1 MFDVLELEKKWSK
14 YHFKKMLPLY
24 ISSFFLTLIVAASS
38 YVYLMHP
45 DMIASLIQKEQVA
58 VKSSP
63 AAKTTLVQVQKP
75 VQAVEVEVEKVIEQN
90 VLAPSFNFIY
100 TLEDQRIDHNNMRT
114 IALASAAAAK
124 KKRTVKKALPPKKKK
139 KQTVK
144 AKKKPVPV
152 SKPKRVVKKPKKTPA
167 KPVKIAVPVQKP
179 ILTKQVITL
188 GSNNSTSTE
197 KTSQQKALQVGHGTT
212 SEVELRSVIKR
223 FKKSRKPA
231 LSLFIAKKYYEQGNY
246 KESYNYARQTYK
258 LNPKIEDGFILYAQ
272 SLAKLGKTDK
282 AIAKLKPYIKKTG
295 SVKAKILLSD
305 IKKGNI

>member
-1 MFDVLELEKKWSK
+1 
-14 YHFKKMLPLY
+14 MLPLY
-24 ISSFFLTLIVAASS
+24 ISSFFLTVIAAASS

-45 DMIASLIQKEQVA
+45 DMIASLIQKEQVI

-63 AAKTTLVQVQKP
+63 VAKTTLAQLQKP
-75 VQAVEVEVEKVIEQN
+75 AQAVIVEVEKVIEQN

-100 TLEDQRIDHNNMRT
+100 DLEDQRINYNNMQT
-114 IALASAAAAK
+114 VALASAAAAK
-124 KKRTVKKALPPKKKK
+124 KKKNVKKAIPPKKKK
-139 KQTVK
+139 KRTTI
-144 AKKKPVPV
+144 AKKKPAPV
-152 SKPKRVVKKPKKTPA
+152 AKPKKTPA
-167 KPVKIAVPVQKP
+167 KPVKKAVPVQK
-179 ILTKQVITL
+179 LTPVKQAITL
-188 GSNNSTSTE
+188 GNNNSGSTS
-197 KTSQQKALQVGHGTT
+197 KTSQQKALQVGHSTT

-223 FKKSRKPA
+223 FNKSKKPA
-231 LSLFIAKKYYEQGNY
+231 LSLFIAKKYYDQGNY

>member
-1 MFDVLELEKKWSK
+1 MLDVLELEKEWSK

-24 ISSFFLTLIVAASS
+24 ISSFFLTVIAAASS

-45 DMIASLIQKEQVA
+45 DMIASLIQKEQVI

-63 AAKTTLVQVQKP
+63 VAKTTLAQLQKP
-75 VQAVEVEVEKVIEQN
+75 AQAVIVEVEKVIEQN

-100 TLEDQRIDHNNMRT
+100 DLEDQRINYNNMQT
-114 IALASAAAAK
+114 VALASAAAAK
-124 KKRTVKKALPPKKKK
+124 KKKNDKKATPPKNKKK
-139 KQTVK
+139 RTTIS
-144 AKKKPVPV
+144 KKKPAPV
-152 SKPKRVVKKPKKTPA
+152 EKPKKVVKKPKKTPA
-167 KPVKIAVPVQKP
+167 KPVKKAVPVQK
-179 ILTKQVITL
+179 LTPVKQAITL
-188 GSNNSTSTE
+188 GNNNSGSTS
-197 KTSQQKALQVGHGTT
+197 KTSQQKALQVGHSTT

-223 FKKSRKPA
+223 FNKSKKPA
-231 LSLFIAKKYYEQGNY
+231 LSLFIAKKYYDQGNY